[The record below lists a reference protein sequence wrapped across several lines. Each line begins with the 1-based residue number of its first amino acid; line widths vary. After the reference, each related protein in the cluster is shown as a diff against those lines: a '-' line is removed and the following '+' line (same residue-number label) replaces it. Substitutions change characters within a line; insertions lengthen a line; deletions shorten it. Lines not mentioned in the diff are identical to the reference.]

1 MRAVFLALILTINYL
16 PAFAE
21 EPNACKDKDGAEKEC
36 CDSCVLDGYKDGR
49 SKLTDNGIGECNKE
63 EEPKSDLC
71 CCSPKK

>member
-1 MRAVFLALILTINYL
+1 MRAVLLTLILTISCF

-21 EPNACKDKDGAEKEC
+21 DDLCKGKEGAEKEC

-63 EEPKSDLC
+63 EDLKSDLC